1 MEPSEDE
8 DSLKGLSLWTGWL
21 PSSEPDPSILPLD
34 QWTSASIGQ
43 LPLKL
48 YEEEK
53 VDKVGRTLKIPAA
66 DDLNLKN
73 IGGWTPVMYAA
84 YLGHANLVKQLLAAG
99 CRMDQVDNCGR
110 GLLTLAA
117 MCGHME
123 VIQGILA
130 MDEGKAMLKQ
140 ADQRNLT
147 ALGHA
152 VTWGQVHAAASL
164 VDAGASVNSTEHKRG
179 FSLLMLAASAG
190 HSAMVDLLLKAGAD
204 TKYRNM
210 VGDTAVTAA
219 QDRGHDALAL
229 QIARWGSGGERSVL
243 CGAVQA
249 EQLLQRANFRE
260 PSLSQL
266 LRRLG
271 LEKYEE
277 VFHKNEID
285 MQLFLTMTDKEL
297 KEVGIELLGPRR
309 KLTAAITRLREKRE
323 EKVEDEINFEN

>member
-1 MEPSEDE
+1 METEE
-8 DSLKGLSLWTGWL
+8 EESLSGLSLWTGWS
-21 PSSEPDPSILPLD
+21 PSSECDPSISRWD
-34 QWTSASIGQ
+34 QWTAASIGQ
-43 LPLKL
+43 IVKPDEGSQDIPEVARLSKNLVL
-48 YEEEK
+48 DL
-53 VDKVGRTLKIPAA
+53 DK
-66 DDLNLKN
+66 KN
-73 IGGWTPVMYAA
+73 VGGWTPLMYAA
-84 YLGHANLVKQLLAAG
+84 YLGHVFLVKQFLAAG
-99 CRMDQVDNCGR
+99 CRLDVVDNRGR
-110 GLLTLAA
+110 GVLTLAT
-117 MCGHME
+117 MCGHIE

-130 MDEGKAMLKQ
+130 MEEGRTMVKQ

-164 VDAGASVNSTEHKRG
+164 LDAGASVNGTEHKRG

-190 HSAMVDLLLKAGAD
+190 HSAMVELLLKAGAD
-204 TKYRNM
+204 TKYQNM
-210 VGDTAVTAA
+210 VGDTAVSAA

-243 CGAVQA
+243 TGAAQT
-249 EQLLQRANFRE
+249 ELLLQRGRE

-271 LEKYEE
+271 LEKYTD
-277 VFHKNEID
+277 VFQRNEID
-285 MQLFLTMTDKEL
+285 FQLFLTMTDKEL

-323 EKVEDEINFEN
+323 EKARDGNE